1 MRLGDVTAV
10 AALPEG
16 ARKDLVSTL
25 VRVSALEMAVQ
36 VRTSED
42 SNDHI
47 VVRARQFENYMK
59 RG

>member
-1 MRLGDVTAV
+1 MRLGDVAAV
-10 AALPEG
+10 AALPEA
-16 ARKDLVSTL
+16 AREDLISTL

-36 VRTSED
+36 VRTAED